1 MTVRRKFVLWV
12 AGLFLGVVA
21 IVAVV
26 GFLMAAGL
34 PEEERAVLR
43 QILDKRGALLA
54 YLALILVFV
63 CGAVVKWL
71 FSAYLG
77 AARRLAE
84 QTRTLL
90 AVDTERRV
98 ATDGAIEL
106 AELAQVINMLGDANR
121 GARRDLE
128 ARVAEAGV
136 RLEEE
141 RNRLAALMS
150 ELSEGVLLC
159 NAEGRI
165 LLYNEQARALF
176 EAGVGRRDAEIA
188 ARRQSLVGLGRSVF
202 ALLDR
207 DQIVHA
213 LDKLQYAVERG
224 LQPPFTRFLAAAAG
238 GALLKVRVAPF
249 LATEGR
255 LGGMVLALEDVTDMF
270 SHEAERRALLQALAT
285 QVRQP
290 AASIR
295 AAAENLVTFPD
306 MGDAD
311 RARFEALI
319 AAESRGLSATIDA
332 ALREYA
338 NALKAG
344 IALEDMPLDDFLG
357 VAYRHIENA
366 QCLVAEIENAGED
379 AWIKVDSFALVQAF
393 AACAARLYGEFGIS
407 RFGLRGGMGKDF
419 AEIDIIWRGAHVP
432 SDVLPR
438 WEAEPLGGNAQQAA
452 LTLRDVLDRH
462 GGEVWHQADGDSER
476 FRFLLPLGERATPK
490 QRRPVSVESRPEYYD
505 FDLFRNMD
513 AAEALAERR
522 LADLSFTVFDT
533 ETTGLEPSA
542 GDEIISIGAV
552 RIVNGRL
559 LKHEVYE
566 QLVNPRRPV
575 SADSARV
582 HGIKGRD
589 LADQPP
595 IGAVLPGFH
604 RYCEDTVLVA
614 HNAAFDM
621 RFLELKEMATG
632 IRFAQPVLDTL
643 LLSAVV
649 HPNHQD
655 HRLEAIAERL
665 GVNVTGRHTA
675 LGDALVTGE
684 IFLRLIPLLA
694 QQGIVTLAQALDASR
709 ETYYVRLKY

>member
-1 MTVRRKFVLWV
+1 MTVRRKFFLWV
-12 AGLFLGVVA
+12 AALFLSVVA
-21 IVAVV
+21 IIGVV

-34 PEEERAVLR
+34 PEEERQVLR
-43 QILDKRGALLA
+43 QVLEKRAVLLA
-54 YLALILVFV
+54 YLALILVFL

-98 ATDGAIEL
+98 GTDGASEL
-106 AELAQVINMLGDANR
+106 AELAQVINLLGDANR

-136 RLEEE
+136 RLAEE

-159 NAEGRI
+159 NEQGRI

-176 EAGVGRRDAEIA
+176 DGGGAKEGQHA
-188 ARRQSLVGLGRSVF
+188 LVGLGRSVF

-213 LDKLQYAVERG
+213 MGKLQYAMDKSS
-224 LQPPFTRFLAAAAG
+224 QPPFTRFLAAAAG

-249 LATEGR
+249 LATDER
-255 LGGMVLALEDVTDMF
+255 IGGMVLTLEDVTDMF
-270 SHEAERRALLQALAT
+270 THEAERRALLQALAT

-295 AAAENLVTFPD
+295 AAAENLVAFPD
-306 MGDAD
+306 MSDTD
-311 RARFEALI
+311 RTRFEALI
-319 AAESRGLSATIDA
+319 AVEARGLSATIDA

-344 IALEDMPLDDFLG
+344 IALEDMPLADFLG
-357 VAYRHIENA
+357 VVRRRIESA
-366 QCLVAEIENAGED
+366 PGLAAGIESADEN
-379 AWIKVDSFALVQAF
+379 AWIKVDSFALVQAVG
-393 AACAARLYGEFGIS
+393 ACAMRLQKEFGIAAFS
-407 RFGLRGGMGKDF
+407 LRGGVGREF
-419 AEIDIIWRGAHVP
+419 AEIDLIWRGVHVP

-438 WEAEPLGGNAQQAA
+438 WEDEPLGGAQQGA
-452 LTLRDVLDRH
+452 LTLRDVLDKH
-462 GGEVWHQADGDSER
+462 GGEVWHQVDGDTER
-476 FRFLLPLGERATPK
+476 LRFLLPLGERAAPK
-490 QRRPVSVESRPEYYD
+490 LRRPAGAASRPEYYD
-505 FDLFRNMD
+505 FDLFRNVD

-522 LADLSFTVFDT
+522 LAELSFTVFDT

-559 LKHEVYE
+559 LKHELYE

-589 LADQPP
+589 LVDQPL
-595 IGAVLPGFH
+595 IATVLPGFH
-604 RYCEDTVLVA
+604 RFCEDTVLVA

-621 RFLELKEMATG
+621 RFLELKEAATG
-632 IRFAQPVLDTL
+632 IRFTQPVLDTL

-694 QQGIVTLAQALDASR
+694 QQDIVTLAQALDASR